1 MCPRGHWQHEYK
13 FHKQRNSMVD
23 GNPVFADSGTDGV
36 PNLSIKYPFKIFL
49 SVANQEQ
56 VS

>member
-1 MCPRGHWQHEYK
+1 
-13 FHKQRNSMVD
+13 MVD